1 MSQELIKEMLKDLYD
16 SDFRC
21 QIDYDEEYECTY
33 EDKENF
39 YTDCAQK
46 ICDGKITSLSEV
58 RGLIEDFVQECYQ
71 DYKDILGD
79 CLAEAALPDL

>member
-1 MSQELIKEMLKDLYD
+1 MSQELIEDMLKEIYD

-21 QIDYDEEYECTY
+21 QIDYDEEYECTD

-46 ICDGKITSLSEV
+46 ICEGKITSLGDISD
-58 RGLIEDFVQECYQ
+58 LIKDFVQDCYQ

-79 CLAEAALPDL
+79 CLAEAAL

>member
-21 QIDYDEEYECTY
+21 QIDYDEEYECTD

-58 RGLIEDFVQECYQ
+58 QDLIKDFVQESYQ
-71 DYKDILGD
+71 EYKDILGD
-79 CLAEAALPDL
+79 CLAEAAL

>member
-1 MSQELIKEMLKDLYD
+1 MSQELI
-16 SDFRC
+16 
-21 QIDYDEEYECTY
+21 
-33 EDKENF
+33 KENF

-46 ICDGKITSLSEV
+46 ICDEKITSLSEV